1 MSHVSAAIC
10 VCAPF
15 RRDLIGFHA
24 ADLTPEE
31 AAKVTAA
38 RPPVVSPQGLL
49 LFVGIFHGMAF
60 GLLEM
65 RATMTL
71 KFNRL
76 DPGFMWS
83 DRVSHQNTL
92 AISLLRA
99 SKSSR
104 STAFCDLHPRMS
116 SCIAT
121 FLCFAVSVV
130 LSCATVLVLRW
141 SEATGLVGKLS
152 TECRRD
158 SRLSRFLVAVYTI
171 LEVFVSGTFIS
182 ALWMTLQF
190 HVVTFL
196 VVMWAL
202 KLAVLHLGES
212 GIMETTD

>member
-104 STAFCDLHPRMS
+104 STAFCDLHLRMS

-121 FLCFAVSVV
+121 FLVFRSVCRPVMCDRSRPAMERSHRIGRKTQHGMPKRQQIVSVSGRGVHHPGSVCLRNLHFCSLDDSAVSR
-130 LSCATVLVLRW
+130 CDFP
-141 SEATGLVGKLS
+141 
-152 TECRRD
+152 CR
-158 SRLSRFLVAVYTI
+158 
-171 LEVFVSGTFIS
+171 
-182 ALWMTLQF
+182 
-190 HVVTFL
+190 HVRVKACGSPP
-196 VVMWAL
+196 W
-202 KLAVLHLGES
+202 
-212 GIMETTD
+212 